1 MSSNTIQYSKS
12 KLTYQEVVFLFYE
25 LTGDDG
31 EQRRIICTTIIAVV
45 SNDRLLWSSVFKKRK
60 YEERKL

>member
-1 MSSNTIQYSKS
+1 MKID
-12 KLTYQEVVFLFYE
+12 LM
-25 LTGDDG
+25 GDDG

-60 YEERKL
+60 CEERKL